1 MKSEQSKSLFQQ
13 GVVGKIASY
22 IEATRKK
29 RSSEPAREAA
39 LKCIFDLL
47 GAVAVGIGDI
57 GPAAIRSASPA
68 IFGRGDVPI
77 WFTGEVGSV
86 IGAAWA
92 NSSAAAALDLDDG
105 NRFARGHPGAAIIPA
120 AFAVGHETGATL
132 EEIITAIVIGYEVG
146 VAVGT
151 ARTTYGSSGTWT
163 IYGVVAAAAALRN
176 TPWPAVEHALAIAG
190 ESAPNQAFAGGPA
203 PRIPAPEGAAVK
215 EGIPWSVVSGLTSL
229 YLAEAGHTGPRNI
242 LDSVRHYQFPDSLS
256 LGTTEHICATYFKP
270 YACCRHIH
278 APLAALERLIS
289 RHHIVAKEID
299 SIEVEIHSAGM
310 RISNRP
316 APQNL
321 IDVQYSIPYCLA
333 LVSLHGPESLLP
345 VTAEALEH
353 MDVLALA
360 SKVKL
365 SLSPE
370 FDAVYPGD
378 ILARVVVTSQGE
390 RFVSEPT
397 SPAGEPLM
405 TWDQLEAKFK
415 ATTRLAM
422 SPAQATFVLEAIAM
436 MKSGDMTPLRD
447 CLSQLKMG

>member
-1 MKSEQSKSLFQQ
+1 MWSVFTRPASEVPHPRSVPATLNSVAVCPDSNSNKPVHWMKSEQSKSLFQQ

-242 LDSVRHYQFPDSLS
+242 LDSVRHYQFPDFSLS
-256 LGTTEHICATYFKP
+256 ALPNISARP
-270 YACCRHIH
+270 ISS
-278 APLAALERLIS
+278 PMPAA
-289 RHHIVAKEID
+289 
-299 SIEVEIHSAGM
+299 
-310 RISNRP
+310 
-316 APQNL
+316 
-321 IDVQYSIPYCLA
+321 
-333 LVSLHGPESLLP
+333 
-345 VTAEALEH
+345 VTFML
-353 MDVLALA
+353 
-360 SKVKL
+360 
-365 SLSPE
+365 LSPRSSASSADITLWQRRSIVSKWRSTRQE
-370 FDAVYPGD
+370 CGYPIGQPPR
-378 ILARVVVTSQGE
+378 I
-390 RFVSEPT
+390 
-397 SPAGEPLM
+397 
-405 TWDQLEAKFK
+405 
-415 ATTRLAM
+415 
-422 SPAQATFVLEAIAM
+422 
-436 MKSGDMTPLRD
+436 
-447 CLSQLKMG
+447 